1 MGDVMSFRRIS
12 IIGLGLIG
20 GSLGMA
26 SPTNQPFVVGYD
38 LSDEWEALERGAAH
52 EIAPTL
58 PVAVAAADLVILAVP
73 VEKVQEVVRE
83 AAPYFRPGTIVTDVA
98 SVKGILSSSLPTI
111 LPAGVYYIG
120 GHPMAGAEGS
130 GIWAAD
136 PFLIQKAVYLL
147 TPEADLPPGVVSE
160 IRAMIRMIGGLPLL
174 LKAEEHDLMVA
185 VVSHLPHLTAAA
197 LVNVAARFD
206 DAYPGTLALA
216 AGGFRDTTR
225 VALGS
230 PELWR
235 QIFSA
240 NRSALLKVVKELA
253 SELQDFCHRL
263 ETGEMAAVEE
273 KLNRAALVRSELPT
287 RHKGFLTLLHELVVV
302 IEDRPGMIA
311 EVTGLL
317 NEINI
322 KDIEILRVREGE
334 GGTSGWPSMMNKRSR
349 RRLSC
354 CGRTVLSPGC
364 GGGKDDESLCWTRDT
379 FGRDRAGTG
388 LQELYL
394 PVYLDRR
401 FNRRRIAHPFSRGE

>member
-1 MGDVMSFRRIS
+1 MSFRRIS

-26 SPTNQPFVVGYD
+26 LCRTNQQLRVVGYD
-38 LSDEWEALERGAAH
+38 LSARTCQEALERRAVH
-52 EIAPTL
+52 EIAASL
-58 PVAVAAADLVILAVP
+58 PAAVAEADLVILAVP
-73 VEKVQEVVRE
+73 VEKVRNVVEE
-83 AAPYFRPGTIVTDVA
+83 AAPYLRPGTIVTDVA
-98 SVKGILSSSLPTI
+98 SVKGILSHSIPAY

-120 GHPMAGAEGS
+120 GHPMTGAEQS

-136 PFLIQKAVYLL
+136 PFLFQNAVYLL
-147 TPEADLPPGVVSE
+147 TPEADLPPDVATKLRTLIS
-160 IRAMIRMIGGLPLL
+160 MIGGLPLL
-174 LKAEEHDLMVA
+174 LKPEEHDLMVA

-197 LVNVAARFD
+197 LVNVAARFEAD
-206 DAYPGTLALA
+206 YPGTLSLA

-253 SELQDFCHRL
+253 SELQEFYRQL
-263 ETGEMAAVEE
+263 ESGEMVAVEE
-273 KLNRAALVRSELPT
+273 RLREAAVVRSELPT
-287 RHKGFLTLLHELVVV
+287 HHKGFLTLLHELVVV

-317 NEINI
+317 KEINI

-334 GGTSGWPSMMNKRSR
+334 GGTL
-349 RRLSC
+349 RLAFNDEQALTQAVELLRAN
-354 CGRTVLSPGC
+354 GFVARVR
-364 GGGKDDESLCWTRDT
+364 GGK
-379 FGRDRAGTG
+379 GR
-388 LQELYL
+388 
-394 PVYLDRR
+394 
-401 FNRRRIAHPFSRGE
+401 